1 MPCEYYLKKDTEK
14 SDFAK
19 TVNIF
24 TGINLLIGNALD
36 IAIFYIVRTGNL

>member
-24 TGINLLIGNALD
+24 TAINPLMGDALD
-36 IAIFYIVRTGNL
+36 IAIFYIVRMDNL

>member
-19 TVNIF
+19 AANIF
-24 TGINLLIGNALD
+24 TDINLLIENALD
-36 IAIFYIVRTGNL
+36 IAIFYIVRMDNL